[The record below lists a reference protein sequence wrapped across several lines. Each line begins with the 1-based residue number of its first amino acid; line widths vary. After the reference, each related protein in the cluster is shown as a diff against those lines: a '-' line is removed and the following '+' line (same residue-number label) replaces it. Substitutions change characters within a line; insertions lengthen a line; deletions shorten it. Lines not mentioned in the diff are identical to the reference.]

1 MIGTRWPGSSCARI
15 ARVAAKP
22 SMRGIRQSIRTAA
35 KPWPAVRVA
44 TASTPSA
51 ATSASKP
58 AFSSMPTATIWLTW
72 LSSTTRIRRF
82 ALPDGRGCRT
92 GWTAPSTSPAA
103 AAKRAE
109 KRNVLPRPGS
119 LSTVIRPPMAL
130 TSWRA
135 MVRPRPVPPCR
146 RVVEGSAWVK
156 ASKSRCWASRG
167 MPGPV
172 SATETSSSVWPG
184 PWASTVTAIRTS
196 PLSVNFTALDP
207 RLAITWPSRV
217 ESPRRNAGTSGAT
230 STGQREPLLVGQAG
244 EQRHRLLE
252 HRPDAEVHDLELQL
266 AGLDLGEVEDVV
278 DDRAQRGPGTVE
290 RPGQGPLL
298 LVELGAHQEVGEA
311 QHAVHRGPD
320 LVAHR
325 RQELRLHLRGLHG
338 LVAGLGQLGRRAL
351 PLGHAAQH
359 GRDLLDE
366 VAGVLVGRHLVGEH
380 HHHAGHAG
388 AVPDRDGDQAV
399 GRLVAGHRAYD
410 DLAGPVALGR
420 QQRVGDDAVGRPVA
434 GEHERH
440 QLGVVALG
448 EERAE
453 RVPARRP
460 ADGLRGAQQGLDQPG
475 GLVGHHRDLPQQRQP
490 PGGLADLVVGEHLVG
505 DVLVGAGHPHR
516 PAGGVALGAAEAT
529 QPADGAV
536 APDDPGVPL
545 ELVGAG
551 VRRVHLPPDVGPVV
565 GVDVVE
571 EPLVGGGE
579 LLAGDLVDPV
589 ELVGPH
595 DLVVL
600 DVPLPA
606 ADGGDRLRLGQ
617 PLLAVAQRVEQ
628 LPALGVVGVAVE
640 VAEDVAGVVAYRP
653 PARQQP
659 DRLAVGAQVH
669 GLEVVVAGV
678 AGARHGHVGGELLLA
693 GGVVDVVGRQPGHLL
708 GGPAQQLGH
717 PLVGPQRAA
726 LAVQQPDA
734 VGAGLDQVP
743 EQPRV
748 RAHGHHHRLCA
759 RLPQR
764 LRGAGRHRTPQGRT
778 RRGAALRLLRW
789 PGAGS
794 NRRPIDFQSIARTN

>member
-1 MIGTRWPGSSCARI
+1 MI
-15 ARVAAKP
+15 ARSVVPAPWSAPARARCSSSSSVRISRSVRPSTPFIGVRISWLIVARNCDFICEASMAWSRASASSAAARSRSATRP
-22 SMRGIRQSIRTAA
+22 SMR
-35 KPWPAVRVA
+35 
-44 TASTPSA
+44 
-51 ATSASKP
+51 
-58 AFSSMPTATIWLTW
+58 
-72 LSSTTRIRRF
+72 
-82 ALPDGRGCRT
+82 
-92 GWTAPSTSPAA
+92 
-103 AAKRAE
+103 
-109 KRNVLPRPGS
+109 
-119 LSTVIRPPMAL
+119 
-130 TSWRA
+130 
-135 MVRPRPVPPCR
+135 
-146 RVVEGSAWVK
+146 
-156 ASKSRCWASRG
+156 
-167 MPGPV
+167 
-172 SATETSSSVWPG
+172 
-184 PWASTVTAIRTS
+184 
-196 PLSVNFTALDP
+196 
-207 RLAITWPSRV
+207 
-217 ESPRRNAGTSGAT
+217 
-230 STGQREPLLVGQAG
+230 
-244 EQRHRLLE
+244 
-252 HRPDAEVHDLELQL
+252 
-266 AGLDLGEVEDVV
+266 
-278 DDRAQRGPGTVE
+278 
-290 RPGQGPLL
+290 
-298 LVELGAHQEVGEA
+298 
-311 QHAVHRGPD
+311 
-320 LVAHR
+320 
-325 RQELRLHLRGLHG
+325 
-338 LVAGLGQLGRRAL
+338 
-351 PLGHAAQH
+351 
-359 GRDLLDE
+359 RDLLDE

-388 AVPDRDGDQAV
+388 AVADRDARPGCGSSR
-399 GRLVAGHRAYD
+399 GRRAGRTTIS
-410 DLAGPVALGR
+410 PVRWHSAASSGSATMPWGGR
-420 QQRVGDDAVGRPVA
+420 SRVSTSGTSSESSRSGRNAQSASQP
-434 GEHERH
+434 
-440 QLGVVALG
+440 GVLLTAS
-448 EERAE
+448 
-453 RVPARRP
+453 AR
-460 ADGLRGAQQGLDQPG
+460 AQQGLDQPG
-475 GLVGHHRDLPQQRQP
+475 GLVGHHRDLPQQRQA

-551 VRRVHLPPDVGPVV
+551 VRRVDLAPDVGPVV

-669 GLEVVVAGV
+669 RLEVVVAGV

-693 GGVVDVVGRQPGHLL
+693 GGVVDVVRRQPGHLL

-764 LRGAGRHRTPQGRT
+764 LRGAGPTGRRRAAPDGVRPCACSGGQGRGRT
-778 RRGAALRLLRW
+778 ADLSIFSRSLVPTELPGRSEGNLTGGPGGARKRAQPIAGPRSAAPMLCGQSCPHRLAAQDPALSRR
-789 PGAGS
+789 
-794 NRRPIDFQSIARTN
+794 